1 MGPKPTPVQDRFWPK
16 VDKRGPDECWP
27 WLASVT
33 SNGYGKILVN
43 GRLEPAPRV
52 SFVLAHG
59 EIPAGLW
66 VLHRCDNP
74 PCVNPAHLFVG
85 TRSDN
90 VRDMYAKG
98 RDRSPM
104 PLGLHGEKHPM
115 AKHSDATVLAIRE
128 ATLAGERLPV
138 IARRLGI
145 PYGTV
150 WGIAR
155 GVKRIS
161 GPAKENP

>member
-74 PCVNPAHLFVG
+74 PCVNPAHLYVG
-85 TRSDN
+85 SPEDN
-90 VRDMYAKG
+90 N
-98 RDRSPM
+98 RDRIVRGRFRGNPD
-104 PLGLHGEKHPM
+104 PWACK
-115 AKHSDATVLAIRE
+115 
-128 ATLAGERLPV
+128 
-138 IARRLGI
+138 RRLTAEQVEEIRAFGN
-145 PYGTV
+145 PHRHARSELAKRYGVTYQH
-150 WGIAR
+150 IMAIQR
-155 GVKRIS
+155 GQRR
-161 GPAKENP
+161 